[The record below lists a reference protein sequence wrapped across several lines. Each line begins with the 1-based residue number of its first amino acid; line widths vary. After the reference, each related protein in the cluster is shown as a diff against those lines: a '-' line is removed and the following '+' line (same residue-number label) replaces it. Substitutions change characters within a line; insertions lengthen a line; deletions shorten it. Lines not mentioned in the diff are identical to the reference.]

1 MEKLKTE
8 THDINNIL
16 SLIIDP
22 LSLSYSE
29 EDLISKFNYPIY
41 DERIYIE
48 YL

>member
-1 MEKLKTE
+1 MGKLKTE
-8 THDINNIL
+8 THDLNKIL

-22 LSLSYSE
+22 LSLSYNE
-29 EDLISKFNYPIY
+29 EELMSKFNYPVY